1 MLVLGI
7 ETSCDETGVATVED
21 GKLVRANLVAS
32 QVPVHA
38 KYGGVVPELASRNH
52 VVNLMPLIRQCFEDC
67 ALTLDDVDAVAVTCG
82 PGLVG
87 SLLVGLSTAKS
98 LAYVKGVPLVG
109 INHIEAHIYANFLG
123 DAPPE
128 FPFLA
133 LVASG
138 GHTCIIECADHG
150 EYRLL
155 GQTRDDAAGEAFD
168 KVAKLIGLPYPGGP
182 SIEKDAAEGN
192 PQAIDFPRPMTD
204 GSNLDFSFSGL
215 KTAVLYFI
223 RERGPLTQD
232 GSTQE
237 PTRADLSASFQ
248 AAVVDVLMKK
258 VKLAV
263 RRTGIRR
270 VVLAGGVVA
279 NKVLRARIADEL
291 GLDAHHLHIP
301 ALDYCID
308 NGAMV
313 ASAAYFHLLR
323 GERADT
329 TLNADPSLR
338 IGEPAV

>member
-7 ETSCDETGVATVED
+7 ETSCDETGIAIVED
-21 GKLVRANLVAS
+21 GRRIRANIVAS
-32 QVPVHA
+32 QVPIHA

-52 VVNLMPLIRQCFEDC
+52 IIELPRLVGRCFDE
-67 ALTLDDVDAVAVTCG
+67 AGLTLDDIDGIAVTQG

-87 SLLVGLSTAKS
+87 SLLVGLSVAKS
-98 LAYVKGVPLVG
+98 IAYVKRKPLVG
-109 INHIEAHIYANFLG
+109 VHHIESHIYANFLT
-123 DAPPE
+123 DTPPE

-150 EYRLL
+150 QYKLL

-182 SIEKDAAEGN
+182 AIEKDAASGN
-192 PQAIDFPRPMTD
+192 PEAIDFPRPMV
-204 GSNLDFSFSGL
+204 GSDSLDFSFSGL

-223 RERGPLTQD
+223 REHGPLAEE
-232 GSTQE
+232 GSQRG

-248 AAVVDVLMKK
+248 AAVVDVLVSKIRT
-258 VKLAV
+258 AV
-263 RRTGIRR
+263 RRTGVRR

-279 NKVLRARIADEL
+279 NKLLRKRVTSDIGLEPESVHIPPL
-291 GLDAHHLHIP
+291 GL
-301 ALDYCID
+301 CID

-313 ASAAYFHLLR
+313 AVAGYFRLSR
-323 GERADT
+323 GKRSDLA
-329 TLNADPSLR
+329 LNANPNL
-338 IGEPAV
+338 PLV

>member
-7 ETSCDETGVATVED
+7 ETSCDETGVAIVED
-21 GKLVRANLVAS
+21 GRLVRANLVAS

-52 VVNLMPLIRQCFEDC
+52 IMNLMPLIRRCFEQC
-67 ALTLDDVDAVAVTCG
+67 GLTLGDVDAVAVTCG

-98 LAYVKGVPLVG
+98 LAYVKRVPLIGV
-109 INHIEAHIYANFLG
+109 NHIEAHIYANFLC
-123 DAPPE
+123 DNPPE

-182 SIEKDAAEGN
+182 SIEKDAVRGN

-204 GSNLDFSFSGL
+204 GDNLDFSFSGL

-223 RERGPLTQD
+223 REHGPLAQD

-237 PTRADLSASFQ
+237 PSRADLSASFQ
-248 AAVVDVLMKK
+248 AAVVDVLIRK
-258 VKLAV
+258 VRLAV
-263 RRTGIRR
+263 RRTRIRR

-279 NKVLRARIADEL
+279 NKSLRARIGEEI
-291 GLDAHHLHIP
+291 GLDKDHLHIP
-301 ALDYCID
+301 RPDFCID

-313 ASAAYFHLLR
+313 ATAGYFRLLR
-323 GERADT
+323 GERADQA
-329 TLNADPSLR
+329 LNADPSLG
-338 IGEPAV
+338 IG

>member
-1 MLVLGI
+1 VN
-7 ETSCDETGVATVED
+7 
-21 GKLVRANLVAS
+21 RHLVAS

-67 ALTLDDVDAVAVTCG
+67 GLTLDDVDAVAVTCG

-98 LAYVKGVPLVG
+98 LAYVKRVPLVG

>member
-7 ETSCDETGVATVED
+7 ETSCDETGVAIVED

-32 QVPVHA
+32 QVPIHA

-52 VVNLMPLIRQCFEDC
+52 IVNLMPLMRRCFDEC
-67 ALTLDDVDAVAVTCG
+67 GLTLDDVEAVAVTCG

-98 LAYVKGVPLVG
+98 LAYVKRMPLIGV
-109 INHIEAHIYANFLG
+109 NHIEAHIYANFLS
-123 DAPPE
+123 DTPPQ

-138 GHTCIIECADHG
+138 GHTCIIECADDG
-150 EYRLL
+150 KYRLL

-182 SIEKDAAEGN
+182 SIEKDAAAGDS
-192 PQAIDFPRPMTD
+192 QAIDLPRPMID
-204 GSNLDFSFSGL
+204 GKNLDFSFSGL
-215 KTAVLYFI
+215 KTAVLYFV
-223 RERGPLTQD
+223 REQGPLAQD
-232 GSTQE
+232 DSTKGA
-237 PTRADLSASFQ
+237 TRADLSASFQ
-248 AAVVDVLMKK
+248 AAVVDVLIRKL
-258 VKLAV
+258 KLAV
-263 RRTGIRR
+263 RRTGIRT

-279 NKVLRARIADEL
+279 NRSLRARIADEL
-291 GLDAHHLHIP
+291 GLDAAHLHIP
-301 ALDYCID
+301 PLEHCVD

-313 ASAAYFHLLR
+313 ASAGYFQLLR

-338 IGEPAV
+338 IGEPPV

>member
-7 ETSCDETGVATVED
+7 ETSCDETGVAIVED